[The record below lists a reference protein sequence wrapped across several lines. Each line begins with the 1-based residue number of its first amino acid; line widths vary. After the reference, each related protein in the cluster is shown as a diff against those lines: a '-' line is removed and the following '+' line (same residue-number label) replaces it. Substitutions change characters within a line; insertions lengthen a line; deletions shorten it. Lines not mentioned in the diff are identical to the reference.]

1 MESID
6 KTLDTPNQ
14 FGGNPNTTL
23 FSSALFYGVVLAAIS
38 IAIGIVAHITKWDT
52 QGTSFKIFTWIL
64 FIGGITWTIYHFKNK
79 KNNGY
84 LRYGQGVGLS
94 VLTGLVTGILSAIYM
109 VIYMKYINPGL
120 VDEIMEKS
128 YEQMTDQGLS
138 EAQIEQAI
146 EMSAMFMTPTFFA
159 VISVISWL
167 FISLIIGL
175 IASAFMKR
183 D

>member
-1 MESID
+1 MESQNQ
-6 KTLDTPNQ
+6 TLDTPNQ
-14 FGGNPNTTL
+14 FGGNPNTPL
-23 FSSALFYGVVLAAIS
+23 FSSAIFYGIILAAIS
-38 IAIGIVAHITKWDT
+38 IGIGIVAHITKWDT
-52 QGTSFKIFTWIL
+52 QGTTFKIFTWAL
-64 FIGGITWTIYHFKNK
+64 FIGGITWTIYHFKNQ

-120 VDEIMEKS
+120 IEEIMEKS
-128 YEQMTDQGLS
+128 YEQMTDQGLTD
-138 EAQIEQAI
+138 AQIEQAMEI
-146 EMSAMFMTPTFFA
+146 SSMFMTPTIFA
-159 VISVISWL
+159 ATSIVSWVL
-167 FISLIIGL
+167 ISLIIGL